1 MRQIRLTC
9 KKVLQRDD
17 KEVEVMFKKYRII
30 VYFSTGEK
38 TTVAKTKYEGYAKLL
53 AKWLDDYYRLK
64 DVKVKVKI
72 RR

>member
-9 KKVLQRDD
+9 KKVVQRDD

-38 TTVAKTKYEGYAKLL
+38 TTVAKTKYEG
-53 AKWLDDYYRLK
+53 
-64 DVKVKVKI
+64 
-72 RR
+72 